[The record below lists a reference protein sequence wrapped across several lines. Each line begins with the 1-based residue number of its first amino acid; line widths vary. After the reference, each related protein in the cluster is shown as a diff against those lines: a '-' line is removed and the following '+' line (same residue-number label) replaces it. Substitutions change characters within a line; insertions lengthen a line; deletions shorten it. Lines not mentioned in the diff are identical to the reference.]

1 MMISRTQAPSF
12 LKNLCNVCEPIL
24 LLMLEAGRTRANQYD
39 ETVVHGRYYTRKRL
53 MTDSAARLECSVCQ
67 GEMLSKDGQAFCPVC
82 LMKQGM
88 HASSMGGF
96 AAMRDW
102 KPPAVE
108 ELVNR
113 FPSLEIE
120 SLIGQ
125 GGMG

>member
-1 MMISRTQAPSF
+1 
-12 LKNLCNVCEPIL
+12 
-24 LLMLEAGRTRANQYD
+24 
-39 ETVVHGRYYTRKRL
+39 

-125 GGMG
+125 GAMRVLSSKVDVSELVEVSTNREICLARCGSIN